1 MNFGFGTDSR
11 KRWGLFTNFG
21 AAHEGEGWNL
31 FIGPNLRLQPSARV
45 QASISANYT
54 AGLDAAQWIE
64 NTDADGDGITDHVY
78 GRLHRRVVN
87 ITGRATYA
95 FSRDMTLEA
104 FLQPFVAV
112 GDYTNIGKLAR
123 PSSFEFSPVNLD
135 DNPDFNRKSL
145 RGTVVLRWE
154 YVRGST
160 LFFVW
165 NLSTSDTSRPGVF
178 SPARDLGSA
187 FKAPGT
193 NVFAVKINYWLT
205 P

>member
-1 MNFGFGTDSR
+1 MIIAR
-11 KRWGLFTNFG
+11 L
-21 AAHEGEGWNL
+21 AAEGRADDAVIAL
-31 FIGPNLRLQPSARV
+31 VSLADIAPSIAGDGIVTLVALHRIIA
-45 QASISANYT
+45 QSAV
-54 AGLDAAQWIE
+54 DAAQWIK
-64 NTDADGDGITDHVY
+64 NTDPIGGGTTDHVY
-78 GRLHRRVVN
+78 GRLRRNVVN

-112 GDYTNIGKLAR
+112 GNYSSIRKLAR
-123 PSSFEFSPVNLD
+123 PSSFEFTPVTLD
-135 DNPDFNRKSL
+135 DNPDFNLKSL
-145 RGTVVLRWE
+145 RSTVVLRWE

-160 LFFVW
+160 FFFIW

-178 SPARDLGSA
+178 SPTRDLGSA
-187 FKAPGT
+187 FRAPGT